1 MGFDIEGYERLIL
14 DFESMMIRHSAVAD
28 IRLDAD
34 KWTLKEMVGHLID
47 SASNNHQRFVRLQLS
62 GRLSFPGY
70 DAEEWIKISAAAS
83 LDYKVLVAL
92 WKNYNL
98 FLLHLIHHMD
108 EDALDHYWEI
118 NNEQKSLKF
127 LVEDYYAH
135 LEWHLALFDERIR
148 ELGQ

>member
-14 DFESMMIRHSAVAD
+14 DFEDRMIRHAAVAD
-28 IRLDAD
+28 SRLDEST
-34 KWTLKEMVGHLID
+34 WTLKEMVGHLID

-62 GRLSFPGY
+62 ESLSFPGY
-70 DAEEWIKISAAAS
+70 DAEEWIKKSAAAS
-83 LDYKVLVAL
+83 LDYTVLVTL

-98 FLLHLIHHMD
+98 FLLHLIHNMD

-118 NNEQKSLKF
+118 HNERKSLKF
-127 LVEDYYAH
+127 LVEDYFAH
-135 LEWHLALFDERIR
+135 LEWHRSLFDERIR